1 VSGEQTNIH
10 THTHHVHAYTH
21 THTHNVHTHTH
32 AQDGLP
38 PRERDGRGRR
48 GPPLDRSVA
57 LLDWVGVG
65 VCACMLVRACVR
77 LWASVCEGVKL
88 GGGLYL

>member
-1 VSGEQTNIH
+1 M
-10 THTHHVHAYTH
+10 
-21 THTHNVHTHTH
+21 HTHTH

-77 LWASVCEGVKL
+77 LWASVGEGVKL
-88 GGGLYL
+88 GGGVVFIRDRCELVYLGMCYAYRGKE